1 MSSES
6 REEKT
11 WYTHAL
17 VLCVSLTSK
26 SMGKKKK
33 QNQHTHKYACIK
45 KARTFNLIIVKTKLQ
60 SDLQQL
66 PTAKQKVCETR
77 R

>member
-1 MSSES
+1 MNKQKVCEKKHELMSSES

-33 QNQHTHKYACIK
+33 QN
-45 KARTFNLIIVKTKLQ
+45 
-60 SDLQQL
+60 
-66 PTAKQKVCETR
+66 
-77 R
+77 

>member
-1 MSSES
+1 MNGKDAGEQWTSKKYAKKKHELMSSES

-33 QNQHTHKYACIK
+33 QN
-45 KARTFNLIIVKTKLQ
+45 
-60 SDLQQL
+60 
-66 PTAKQKVCETR
+66 
-77 R
+77 

>member
-1 MSSES
+1 MQENNEQAKSMRRKKHELMSSES

-26 SMGKKKK
+26 SMEKKK
-33 QNQHTHKYACIK
+33 QN
-45 KARTFNLIIVKTKLQ
+45 
-60 SDLQQL
+60 
-66 PTAKQKVCETR
+66 
-77 R
+77 